1 MSSWIVAKNRPMKTK
16 PSVMKYHDTSSS
28 PDVFSMFL
36 DYIGAYVYSQKMG
49 EICNVWDADGTLKS
63 TLRLHPQI
71 RLLKDK
77 PELEALSLAEYNT
90 ILRPMKFKDVQKLA
104 SSLMVYD
111 NDLNQS
117 VVQYLKKSGVN
128 GLFDIAMHIMKDP
141 AGPDIALMKKYAS
154 LIRIY
159 QVKTKKDN
167 LNIFV
172 MSDNYTTVTQFQ
184 TYCDSTWKIT
194 SLSKNPLKNNSEEVI
209 KAFAEI
215 QVMTAVPALILDFQ
229 RPVDRF
235 IYLMQRNSKLDY
247 FTELNSK
254 EWFLVDV

>member
-1 MSSWIVAKNRPMKTK
+1 MKAK
-16 PSVMKYHDTSSS
+16 PSVTKYHDTSSS

-36 DYIGAYVYSQKMG
+36 NYIGAYVYSQKMG
-49 EICNVWDADGTLKS
+49 ETCNVWDTDGTLKN
-63 TLRLHPQI
+63 TLRMNPQVK
-71 RLLKDK
+71 LLKER
-77 PELEALSLAEYNT
+77 PELEPLSLSEYKNIT
-90 ILRPMKFKDVQKLA
+90 SSMKFKDVQKFA

-117 VVQYLKKSGVN
+117 VVQYLKKAGIN
-128 GLFDIAMHIMKDP
+128 GLFDLAIHIMKDP
-141 AGPDIALMKKYAS
+141 AGPDIALMKKYVS
-154 LIRIY
+154 LIRAY
-159 QVKTKKDN
+159 QVKTKKTN

-184 TYCDSTWKIT
+184 TYCDSTWKIS
-194 SLSKNPLKNNSEEVI
+194 SLSKNPVKNNSEEFI

-235 IYLMQRNSKLDY
+235 IYLMQRNPKLDY
-247 FTELNSK
+247 FTELNSM
-254 EWFLVDV
+254 EWFLLE

>member
-1 MSSWIVAKNRPMKTK
+1 
-16 PSVMKYHDTSSS
+16 
-28 PDVFSMFL
+28 
-36 DYIGAYVYSQKMG
+36 
-49 EICNVWDADGTLKS
+49 
-63 TLRLHPQI
+63 
-71 RLLKDK
+71 
-77 PELEALSLAEYNT
+77 
-90 ILRPMKFKDVQKLA
+90 MKFKDVQKFA

-117 VVQYLKKSGVN
+117 VVQYLKKAGVN
-128 GLFDIAMHIMKDP
+128 GLFDLAIHIMKDP

-154 LIRIY
+154 LIRVY
-159 QVKTKKDN
+159 QVKTKKTN

-184 TYCDSTWKIT
+184 TYCDSTWKIS
-194 SLSKNPLKNNSEEVI
+194 SLSKNPVKNNSEEFI

-235 IYLMQRNSKLDY
+235 IYLMQRNPKLDY
-247 FTELNSK
+247 FTELNSM
-254 EWFLVDV
+254 EWFYNNEDV

>member
-1 MSSWIVAKNRPMKTK
+1 MKAK
-16 PSVMKYHDTSSS
+16 PSVTKYHDTSSS

-36 DYIGAYVYSQKMG
+36 NYIGAYVYSQKMG
-49 EICNVWDADGTLKS
+49 ETCNVWDTDGTLKN
-63 TLRLHPQI
+63 TLRMNPQVK
-71 RLLKDK
+71 LLKEK
-77 PELEALSLAEYNT
+77 PELEALSLSEYKNIT
-90 ILRPMKFKDVQKLA
+90 SSMKFKDVQKFA

-117 VVQYLKKSGVN
+117 VVQYLKKAGVN
-128 GLFDIAMHIMKDP
+128 GLFDLAIHIMKDP
-141 AGPDIALMKKYAS
+141 AGPDIALMKRYVS
-154 LIRIY
+154 LIRAY
-159 QVKTKKDN
+159 QVKTKKTN

-184 TYCDSTWKIT
+184 TYCDSTWKIS
-194 SLSKNPLKNNSEEVI
+194 SLSKNPVKNNSEEFI

-235 IYLMQRNSKLDY
+235 IYLMQRNPKVDY
-247 FTELNSK
+247 FTELNSM
-254 EWFLVDV
+254 EWFLLE